1 MKRTAWKH
9 ALVAA
14 VMCTLP
20 ALAGAQQVSEAW
32 APVVEAK
39 PVWQTVRI
47 PVEHDVCWDE
57 TVQQVVPA
65 RRSAAPKI
73 LGAILGGVIGHQF
86 GGGSGQDIMTA
97 AGAALG
103 ASVAA
108 DQQYRNNPD
117 GYRVSTERRCGT
129 RTEYRQEERIIAWD
143 VTYEFNGTLYNAR
156 MNEAPG
162 DRIRIQVGV
171 TPLGQG

>member
-1 MKRTAWKH
+1 MKRTGWQKVFIAT
-9 ALVAA
+9 VIS
-14 VMCTLP
+14 TLP
-20 ALAGAQQVSEAW
+20 ALAGAQQVSDTW
-32 APVVEAK
+32 AQVVEAK

-47 PVEHDVCWDE
+47 PVEQDVCWDE
-57 TVQQVVPA
+57 PVQRVVPA

-73 LGAILGGVIGHQF
+73 LGAIVGGVIGHQF

-117 GYRVSTERRCGT
+117 RYYSGTERRCGT
-129 RTEYRQEERIIAWD
+129 RTEYRHEERVIAWD
-143 VTYEFNGTLYNAR
+143 VTYEFNGALYNAR
-156 MNEAPG
+156 LNEAPG

-171 TPLGQG
+171 TPLEEG